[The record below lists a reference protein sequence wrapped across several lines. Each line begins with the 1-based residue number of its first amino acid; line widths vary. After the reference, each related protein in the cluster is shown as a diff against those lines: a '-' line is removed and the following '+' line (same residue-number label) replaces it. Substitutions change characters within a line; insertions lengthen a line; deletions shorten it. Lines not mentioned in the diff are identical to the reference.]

1 MRAIIRTITTGA
13 IAKVYYTAYFTES
26 SITLK
31 IAKLLIVIKRKGI
44 NITIFTFYATLDG
57 LIEIYFMDYF
67 TKAKAY
73 LSALDSAKADPLD
86 RKAKELIED
95 GVAYERASQ
104 ALRRKFSRGAVNVE
118 SVDRG
123 GRETSIKREKVGG
136 KYRYMIQGA
145 DGNWFEPD
153 ERIWVVSMYAL
164 WQDSK

>member
-1 MRAIIRTITTGA
+1 
-13 IAKVYYTAYFTES
+13 
-26 SITLK
+26 
-31 IAKLLIVIKRKGI
+31 
-44 NITIFTFYATLDG
+44 
-57 LIEIYFMDYF
+57 MDYF

-104 ALRRKFSRGAVNVE
+104 ALRRRFSRGAVNVE